1 MNQTSIESIRE
12 KVTACRKCKLC
23 QSRTNA
29 VPGKGSAS
37 SKVIFVGEAPGRSED
52 KYGEPFIGS
61 AGKKLSQALE
71 YAGISR
77 SSVYITNIVK
87 CRPPN
92 NRVPTIEE
100 KEKCSNYLKSEIS
113 LIRPKFICIMGNTA
127 FGSLLGGENI
137 TKHRGKIITK
147 NDQKY
152 FVTIHPAATIYNQ
165 ELFPILKQ
173 DMKKLAELISQT

>member
-1 MNQTSIESIRE
+1 
-12 KVTACRKCKLC
+12 
-23 QSRTNA
+23 
-29 VPGKGSAS
+29 
-37 SKVIFVGEAPGRSED
+37 
-52 KYGEPFIGS
+52 
-61 AGKKLSQALE
+61 
-71 YAGISR
+71 
-77 SSVYITNIVK
+77 
-87 CRPPN
+87 
-92 NRVPTIEE
+92 
-100 KEKCSNYLKSEIS
+100 
-113 LIRPKFICIMGNTA
+113 MGNTA